1 MENLEK
7 PTTPETAAKPPQAAP
22 EPEAQAATEA
32 PPQTPEAE
40 KKAGLYDRFVELSR
54 DTFAAGQDKGR
65 ESMEKAMETARE
77 QMTAAGEF
85 TSEQGEAFKQYM
97 RRDLEQTREE
107 MRQFGESAK
116 DTLHPARLGA
126 GAVSGLAKIM
136 KAAGNALSELS
147 TKTESTLE
155 YNSGEVTMAG
165 TLTCQACGEKIQ
177 LRHTS
182 VVPQCPKC
190 GGTHFRKSY

>member
-1 MENLEK
+1 MENPEK
-7 PTTPETAAKPPQAAP
+7 TTTPETGAKPEGAPQPAA
-22 EPEAQAATEA
+22 EGATEA
-32 PPQTPEAE
+32 PPPTPEAE

-54 DTFAAGQDKGR
+54 DIFASGQDKGR
-65 ESMEKAMETARE
+65 ESMEKAMERARE

-85 TSEQGEAFKQYM
+85 TSEQGEAFKKYM
-97 RRDLEQTREE
+97 RRDLEQTRDE
-107 MRQFGESAK
+107 MRQFSESARE
-116 DTLHPARLGA
+116 TLHPARLGA
-126 GAVSGLAKIM
+126 GALSSLAKIM
-136 KAAGNALSELS
+136 KAAGNALTELS
-147 TKTESTLE
+147 TRTETALE

-165 TLTCQACGEKIQ
+165 TLTCQACGEKIH